1 MLPNYLK
8 IAWRT
13 IRQQRLYSLLN
24 ITGLALGLAAC
35 ALLIQYV
42 RFEQS
47 YDRVASAPV
56 EGDDKP
62 IYRVESLFYGADH
75 KSEHWATST
84 NGCAPAMKAN
94 FPEVESFTRIVWRN
108 SERVVRYENQKF
120 REAHVCLVD
129 SNFFTFFDYPVVQ
142 GDRRTFLNEPN
153 SVVLSESAAHKYFGL
168 QNPLGKTLEISTRA
182 QKLTCQVTGV
192 FADLPV
198 NSTMQFSMLISG
210 RTAAPRVWHL
220 WYQHS
225 SYTFVQLKPRTDPG
239 KVEAKF
245 PAFAEQYKTEQ
256 AMRDVSWGIRLVPL
270 HDLHLNPATPNEI
283 EVKGNRTAVDFLSVI
298 ALVILL
304 ISWVNYSNLTTAQ
317 VMYRAKEAGV
327 RRMIGSS
334 RRMLLYQFV
343 IESQLLHTIALM
355 LAVPIVWLATQLL
368 PDSLHLSAAQGVW
381 TDPLVVGG
389 FLLLWGLGIVLTGL
403 YPAFVLLRAS
413 PVSVLKGQF
422 RFSKT
427 ERSFRQSLVVVQ
439 FIISV
444 ILIVSTLV
452 VYRQTAYMMAQQPG
466 VLTDQ
471 IVVLK
476 SPVNTPDYAS
486 KVELLKKRIN
496 ALAGVSAVTGSGAV
510 PGKEV
515 GQFLANRRFEARE
528 ADNQLVEMLKVDFD
542 FIPTYGLR
550 LLAGRNFDR
559 NRPADSTALVLN
571 QSAVKQFGFTSPEQ
585 AIGQKIALETTPKQ
599 ASEIIGVV
607 QDYHQQSLHQPFTPI
622 MLFMDPAFSWIPT
635 AYYSIKFRTDKPQ
648 QLLGQVEGI
657 WGALFPE
664 SSLDY
669 FFLDEFYSRQYQSDR
684 QYGLLFTLFAGLAI
698 FIACLG
704 LFGLATFSA
713 QQRTKE
719 IGVRKVLGATVA
731 SIVALLAKDFL
742 KLVVI
747 AIVLAVPLAWWAM
760 NKWLADFAYKIDISW
775 WVFALAGLLAVGI
788 ALLTVSFQ
796 SVRAALMNPVK
807 SLRSE

>member
-1 MLPNYLK
+1 
-8 IAWRT
+8 
-13 IRQQRLYSLLN
+13 
-24 ITGLALGLAAC
+24 
-35 ALLIQYV
+35 
-42 RFEQS
+42 
-47 YDRVASAPV
+47 
-56 EGDDKP
+56 
-62 IYRVESLFYGADH
+62 
-75 KSEHWATST
+75 
-84 NGCAPAMKAN
+84 
-94 FPEVESFTRIVWRN
+94 
-108 SERVVRYENQKF
+108 
-120 REAHVCLVD
+120 
-129 SNFFTFFDYPVVQ
+129 
-142 GDRRTFLNEPN
+142 
-153 SVVLSESAAHKYFGL
+153 
-168 QNPLGKTLEISTRA
+168 
-182 QKLTCQVTGV
+182 
-192 FADLPV
+192 
-198 NSTMQFSMLISG
+198 
-210 RTAAPRVWHL
+210 
-220 WYQHS
+220 
-225 SYTFVQLKPRTDPG
+225 
-239 KVEAKF
+239 
-245 PAFAEQYKTEQ
+245 
-256 AMRDVSWGIRLVPL
+256 MRDVNWGIQLVPL

-334 RRMLLYQFV
+334 SRMLLYQFV
-343 IESQLLHTIALM
+343 IESLLLHTIALV
-355 LAVPIVWLATQLL
+355 LAVPIVLLAAQLL
-368 PDSLHLSAAQGVW
+368 PDSLHLPAARGVW
-381 TDPLVVGG
+381 ADPLVVGG
-389 FLLLWGLGIVLTGL
+389 FLLLWGLGIALTGL

-444 ILIVSTLV
+444 ILMVSTLV
-452 VYRQTAYMMAQQPG
+452 VYQQTAYMMAQRPG

-471 IVVLK
+471 IVVIK

-486 KVELLKKRIN
+486 KIELLKNRIN
-496 ALAGVSAVTGSGAV
+496 ALAGISAVTGSGAV

-550 LLAGRNFDR
+550 LLAGRGFDR
-559 NRPADSTALVLN
+559 NRPADSTALVIN
-571 QSAVKQFGFTSPEQ
+571 QSAVKQFGFASAEQ

-635 AYYSIKFRTDKPQ
+635 SYYSIKFRTDKPQ

-657 WGALFPE
+657 WGSLFPE

-747 AIVLAVPLAWWAM
+747 AIVLASPLAWWAM
-760 NKWLADFAYKIDISW
+760 NKWLADFAHKIDISW
-775 WVFALAGLLAVGI
+775 WVFALAGAVAIGI

-796 SVRAALMNPVK
+796 SVKAALMNPVK